1 MGKNKEN
8 KETKRESFNAIIF
21 VIGVMLVFAGIF
33 FMIKDTKKLDGR
45 QRAIGW
51 VTKVYDRQM
60 TTTNEVKTYYE
71 ITYPVMIDI
80 PDRTYIR
87 EKTRKDNYVVGDELE
102 LYYNKN
108 NYQDVIEYTGMT
120 VWFIWLYIIG
130 GSFMAYSLI
139 LSSRHSNKKQQRML
153 TKKVEILEKRNFK
166 INQDVVK
173 NVAEETRERE
183 KEKEKLVTEIKEE
196 KSILKQKIE
205 ENKNKTIN
213 TGALNDDYNVKS
225 FHQMT
230 TNNKGE

>member
-8 KETKRESFNAIIF
+8 KETKRENFSIIIF

-33 FMIKDTKKLDGR
+33 FMIRDTKRLDGR

-108 NYQDVIEYTGMT
+108 DYHDVIEYTGMT
-120 VWFIWLYIIG
+120 VWFIYYWWFFYGLFINIIIKT
-130 GSFMAYSLI
+130 FQ
-139 LSSRHSNKKQQRML
+139 KET
-153 TKKVEILEKRNFK
+153 TKN
-166 INQDVVK
+166 
-173 NVAEETRERE
+173 TYP
-183 KEKEKLVTEIKEE
+183 
-196 KSILKQKIE
+196 KSG
-205 ENKNKTIN
+205 N
-213 TGALNDDYNVKS
+213 T
-225 FHQMT
+225 
-230 TNNKGE
+230 

>member
-108 NYQDVIEYTGMT
+108 DYHDVIEYTGMT

-139 LSSRHSNKKQQRML
+139 SSSRHFNKKQQRML

-166 INQDVVK
+166 INKDVVK